1 MASDILYSVKME
13 KGLKK
18 WGVDY
23 YKNSVVSLC
32 QPDVMTSLAKGYRYY
47 INQFVPKKS
56 GALRR
61 SAHPVRKIG
70 GEQGA
75 GGNGTGSVSVYW
87 GDRGKSTKYAH
98 YQFVGDVYSPSK
110 PVFLK
115 NGNQTGWVSPKGK
128 KKVPASPARKLG
140 EGTPYTYT
148 VHTGLVKTP
157 MGYRLIKGDLE
168 VTVKGYTTKGT
179 GYNWLKLFKENKG
192 DFGETAINIR
202 AARYLYEASCVKSH
216 IKPVGGR
223 HIYNSWN
230 QIKGRID

>member
-32 QPDVMTSLAKGYRYY
+32 QPNIMNSLAKGYRYY

-61 SAHPVRKIG
+61 SAHPVKKIG
-70 GEQGA
+70 GEQSA

-98 YQFVGDVYSPSK
+98 YQFVGDVYKTNK
-110 PVFLK
+110 PTFYK
-115 NGNQTGWVSPKGK
+115 NGKQKGWVSLKGVPKENTG
-128 KKVPASPARKLG
+128 RKMG
-140 EGTPYTYT
+140 ENTPFTFEYKP
-148 VHTGLVKTP
+148 G
-157 MGYRLIKGDLE
+157 MWA
-168 VTVKGYTTKGT
+168 TVKGYTTKNT
-179 GYNWLKLFKENKG
+179 SYNWIKAFKENKG